1 MMRIINM
8 ALATLI
14 LMTGSVLAVDIEQP
28 RSFQGSYW
36 YVIDH
41 IVDVTPEAK
50 VTLLAVVPSDHD
62 HQSIKVTNIF
72 PTPDR
77 VVTDPV
83 HGNKI
88 VIWKVKPVAGEEQ
101 IFFRVD
107 FSGKVTGQSTY
118 VDPSRVKATSH
129 DSDVWRDYTR
139 EGNWIE
145 TKGLVASKAQDIIDS
160 EKNPYYQARAIYDWM
175 IANLEF
181 VPGGTKNRGA
191 ADTLAGLKGDCGQYS
206 RLFTAL
212 CRSLDIP
219 ARTVTNFWFDGG
231 LHCYAEFHIE
241 PYRWI
246 PVDVSAAQ
254 AMMPEHSLFDST
266 DRKAFRLLR
275 GIKSDD
281 PGWLFGNLYSNHMT
295 VTVGNNIVIPIE
307 DGRTPAMYT
316 ALEPG
321 GADAW
326 PEAIYIDGL
335 NDDVIHGGFFIF
347 DKTINKEQAHQ
358 TIHQKLANQFFNVG
372 LVDAVEE
379 GCLMARQDYTDGVMT
394 WINMGRVSLFK
405 KDFTHAESCFLRAI
419 KQATANR
426 EEKLESK
433 VWAHNYLGNC
443 YDLMG
448 RRERALAEYQTVVE
462 LDIDY
467 RGALAYAQQYLVTPF
482 TE

>member
-1 MMRIINM
+1 MRNIIM

-14 LMTGSVLAVDIEQP
+14 LLTGSALAVDIEQP
-28 RSFQGSYW
+28 QGFQGSYW

-41 IVDVTPEAK
+41 VVDVDPDAK
-50 VTLLAVVPSDHD
+50 VTLLAVVPGDHD
-62 HQSIKVTNIF
+62 HQSVKVTNII
-72 PTPDR
+72 PTPER

-107 FSGKVTGQSTY
+107 FTGKVSGQSTV
-118 VDPSRVKATSH
+118 VDASRVKATSR

-139 EGNWIE
+139 AENWIE
-145 TKGLVASKAQDIIDS
+145 TSGAVASQAQEIIGN
-160 EKNPYYQARAIYDWM
+160 ETNPYHQARAIYDWM
-175 IANLEF
+175 IATLEF
-181 VPGGTKNRGA
+181 VPGGTENRGA
-191 ADTLAGLKGDCGQYS
+191 AGTLGDLRGDCGQYS
-206 RLFTAL
+206 LLFTAM

-219 ARTVTNFWFDGG
+219 ARMVTNIWFDGG
-231 LHCYAEFHIE
+231 LHRYAEFHVE
-241 PYRWI
+241 PYGWI
-246 PVDVSAAQ
+246 PVDASAAQ
-254 AMMPEHSLFDST
+254 ALVPEHSLFDAT

-295 VTVGNNIVIPIE
+295 LTVGNNIVIPAE
-307 DGRTPAMYT
+307 AGRTASVYT

-326 PEAIYIDGL
+326 PEAIHIDGL
-335 NDDVIHGGFFIF
+335 NDDVIHGGFFVF
-347 DKTINKEQAHQ
+347 DKAINEEQAHQ

-379 GCLMARQDYTDGVMT
+379 GCLMAQQSYTDGVMT
-394 WINMGRVSLFK
+394 WVNMGRVNLYK
-405 KDFTHAESCFLRAI
+405 KKFTSAEACFLRAI
-419 KQATANR
+419 NQATADR
-426 EEKLESK
+426 VEKLESK

-448 RRERALAEYQTVVE
+448 RRERALAEYKKVVE
-462 LDIDY
+462 LDIDF
-467 RGALAYAQQYLVTPF
+467 RGALAYAQQYLAKPF